1 MNLSLLLLLLI
12 ILTAL
17 VILLGVKLFIY
28 RKKFNK
34 LILERE
40 SSSQSL
46 SKQKNKIEELEA
58 NIKHKLKKARNVH
71 QRMLPDKLAEP
82 DGYFISDYYQP
93 AEYIGGDY
101 YNVFKIDHG
110 AMDPFFDQYLVYF
123 FDVSGHGIDSTLLS
137 IFVNDSIENY
147 FKLRH
152 NPGEKIS
159 TSELM
164 NYIDQRYQKED
175 FPDDYLVCLFI
186 AVLDRKKNTLNYSS
200 GGFQYPIYKLDQKK
214 KLEEINIGGLPI
226 STALGALT
234 DQREE
239 HIVDFQKNNTLMLST
254 DGLLEQSNGSELYYK
269 QLQKLLK
276 KYKFLPAPFLK
287 DLIRSDFYN
296 FTNDNPGEDDITFL
310 LVQRPE
316 GEVLNFTL
324 TAENRA
330 AKESEII
337 EFINQNLW
345 SEHQYLETLK
355 NITTDLLENHK
366 LKLKVKAYNN
376 QQLLMLS
383 LENINNNENW
393 DSLLNNYP
401 DLTSIAEKDLKL
413 TEKAAAEISFTRE
426 EIYFSHN
433 SSNNRIYLMLIK
445 ENNLNCDCSLEEN
458 KKMGCLTC

>member
-1 MNLSLLLLLLI
+1 MNLSLLLLLLV

-17 VILLGVKLFIY
+17 VFWLGIKLFVY
-28 RKKFNK
+28 KSKFKELN
-34 LILERE
+34 LARE
-40 SSSQSL
+40 KSSQSL
-46 SKQKNKIEELEA
+46 SEYQNKIEELEA
-58 NIKHKLKKARNVH
+58 DIKTKLKKARNVH
-71 QRMLPDKLAEP
+71 QRMLPDKLVEP

-159 TSELM
+159 TRELM

-186 AVLDRKKNTLNYSS
+186 AVLDRKKNTLSYSS
-200 GGFQYPIYKLDQKK
+200 GGFQYPIYKLDQNDR
-214 KLEEINIGGLPI
+214 LEEINIGGLPI

-239 HIVDFQKNNTLMLST
+239 QIVNFKKNNTLMLST
-254 DGLLEQSNGSELYYK
+254 DGLLEQSNGSELYFK
-269 QLQKLLK
+269 KLQQLLK
-276 KYKFLPAPFLK
+276 KYKFLPVPFLK

-296 FTNDNPGEDDITFL
+296 FTNNTPGEDDITFL

-316 GEVLNFTL
+316 GEILNFNL
-324 TAENRA
+324 AGEERA
-330 AKESEII
+330 AKESEIL
-337 EFINQNLW
+337 EFVNQNLW
-345 SEHQYLETLK
+345 SEHKFLATLK
-355 NITTDLLENHK
+355 NIIDDLLENTK
-366 LKLKVKAYNN
+366 LEIKIKAFNN

-383 LENINNNENW
+383 LENINCYESW

-401 DLTSIAEKDLKL
+401 DLTSITEKDLNM
-413 TEKAAAEISFTRE
+413 TANDRAEISFNRE

-445 ENNLNCDCSLEEN
+445 DNNLS
-458 KKMGCLTC
+458 

>member
-17 VILLGVKLFIY
+17 VFWLGVKLFVY
-28 RKKFNK
+28 KSRFKELN
-34 LILERE
+34 LERE
-40 SSSQSL
+40 KSSQSL
-46 SKQKNKIEELEA
+46 SEHQNRIEELEA
-58 NIKHKLKKARNVH
+58 DIKKKLKKARNVH

-159 TSELM
+159 TRELM

-186 AVLDRKKNTLNYSS
+186 AVLDRKKNTLSYSS
-200 GGFQYPIYKLDQKK
+200 GGFQYPIYKLDQEES
-214 KLEEINIGGLPI
+214 LEEINIGGLPI
-226 STALGALT
+226 STALGALK

-239 HIVDFQKNNTLMLST
+239 HSVDFDKNNTLMLST
-254 DGLLEQSNGSELYYK
+254 DGLLEQSNGSELYFEK
-269 QLQKLLK
+269 LQKLLK
-276 KYKFLPAPFLK
+276 KYKFLPVPFLK
-287 DLIRSDFYN
+287 DLICSDFYN
-296 FTNDNPGEDDITFL
+296 FTNNSPGEDDITFL

-316 GEVLNFTL
+316 GEILNFNL
-324 TAENRA
+324 AGEERA
-330 AKESEII
+330 AKESKIL

-345 SEHQYLETLK
+345 SEHKFLETLK
-355 NITTDLLENHK
+355 NIIDELLENTK
-366 LKLKVKAYNN
+366 LELKIKAFNN

-383 LENINNNENW
+383 LENINNYESW

-401 DLTSIAEKDLKL
+401 DLTSITEKDLNM
-413 TEKAAAEISFTRE
+413 TENDRAEISFNRE

-445 ENNLNCDCSLEEN
+445 DNNLS
-458 KKMGCLTC
+458 